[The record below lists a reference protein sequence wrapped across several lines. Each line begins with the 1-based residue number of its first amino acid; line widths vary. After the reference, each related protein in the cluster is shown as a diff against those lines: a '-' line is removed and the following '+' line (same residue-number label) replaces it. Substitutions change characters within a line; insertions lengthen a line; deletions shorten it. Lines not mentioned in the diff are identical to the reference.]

1 MEKHSPVADNEEHMK
16 KNEILKA
23 YGTDY
28 KELTKRLLTRADLSG
43 AIAAKCNPAGQAL
56 SADAHDAWAHQVRIG
71 IKPNLVSPTPASFG
85 ATTHPEVVEGII
97 EYLQEQGYSQ
107 ITIMEGSWVGDKTT
121 QAFEYCGYNDIS
133 RRTGVPLIDSQ
144 QDSATETDCAGLK
157 VRICD
162 CAFSADF
169 LINVPVLKGHAQTK
183 ITCALKNMKG
193 LIPNSEK
200 RHFHTMGLHKPIAHL
215 NKALKQD
222 FIVIDH
228 ICGDPDFED
237 GGHPV
242 VKNCVMAALDPVL
255 VDSYVCRLLGYQP
268 SDVPYVVM
276 AEELG
281 VGSSD
286 LSAAHIITV
295 EGVNDE
301 DMPKSRRLLNISYN
315 VDEVE
320 SCSACYGLLMEALD
334 RLEQEGLLS
343 ELQEKICIGQ
353 GWRGKSG
360 RLGVGTCTKDF
371 EVSVPGCPPK
381 AEEIYQ
387 VLKQQITHGSGR

>member
-1 MEKHSPVADNEEHMK
+1 MN

-28 KELTKRLLTRADLSG
+28 KEMTKRLLVRADLNEQ
-43 AIAAKCNPAGQAL
+43 IRMKCK
-56 SADAHDAWAHQVRIG
+56 DRKDVRIG

-85 ATTHPEVVEGII
+85 ATTHPEVVEGVV
-97 EYLQEQGYSQ
+97 EYLQENGYTQ
-107 ITIMEGSWVGDKTT
+107 ILIMEGSWVGDKTS
-121 QAFEYCGYNDIS
+121 QAFEYCGYNDLS
-133 RRTGVPLIDSQ
+133 KRKNVPLIDSQ
-144 QDSATETDCAGLK
+144 QDASAQKDCYGLPI
-157 VRICD
+157 RICD
-162 CAFSADF
+162 CAFRVDY
-169 LINVPVLKGHAQTK
+169 LINVPVLKGHCQTK

-200 RHFHTMGLHKPIAHL
+200 RAFHTQGLHKPIAHL
-215 NKALKQD
+215 NTALKQD
-222 FIVIDH
+222 FIVVDH

-237 GGHPV
+237 GGHPL

-255 VDSYVCRLLGYQP
+255 TDAYVCKLLGYRT
-268 SDVPYVVM
+268 DEVEYIVL

-286 LSAAHIITV
+286 LSKAHIITV

-301 DMPKSRRLLNISYN
+301 DMPKSRRILDISYN

-320 SCSACYGLLMEALD
+320 SCSACYGMLMSALD

-343 ELQEKICIGQ
+343 ALHEKVCIGQ
-353 GWRGKSG
+353 GWRGRSG
-360 RLGVGTCTKDF
+360 KLGVGNCTRDF
-371 EVSVPGCPPK
+371 ENSVPGCPPSSQDIY
-381 AEEIYQ
+381 EE
-387 VLKQQITHGSGR
+387 LKRYIIRTM

>member
-1 MEKHSPVADNEEHMK
+1 ME
-16 KNEILKA
+16 KNEIIKA

-28 KELTKRLLTRADLSG
+28 KELTTRLLARADLEG
-43 AIAAKCNPAGQAL
+43 AIRAKCGP
-56 SADAHDAWAHQVRIG
+56 SKDVRIG

-85 ATTHPEVVEGII
+85 ATTHPEVAEGII
-97 EYLQEQGYSQ
+97 AYLQEHGFTQ
-107 ITIMEGSWVGDKTT
+107 IVIMEGSWVGDKTT
-121 QAFEYCGYNDIS
+121 QAFEYCGYRDIS
-133 RRTGVPLIDSQ
+133 RRMGVPLIDSQ
-144 QDSATETDCAGLK
+144 QESASEQDCAGLPI
-157 VRICD
+157 RICD
-162 CAFSADF
+162 CAFSVDF

-200 RHFHTMGLHKPIAHL
+200 RAFHTQGLHRPIAHL
-215 NKALKQD
+215 NTAIRQD

-228 ICGDPDFED
+228 ICGDLDFED

-242 VKNCVMAALDPVL
+242 VKNCVMAAMDPVL
-255 VDSYVCRLLGYQP
+255 VDAYVCHLLGYEKE
-268 SDVPYVVM
+268 DVPYIVM

-281 VGSSD
+281 VGSGD
-286 LSAAHIITV
+286 LSAAHILTV

-301 DMPKSRRLLNISYN
+301 DMPKTRRLLDISYN

-320 SCSACYGLLMEALD
+320 SCSACYGMLMEALEK
-334 RLEQEGLLS
+334 LEEEGLLS
-343 ELQEKICIGQ
+343 GLTEKVCIGQ
-353 GWRGKSG
+353 GWRGKAG

-371 EVSVPGCPPK
+371 EISVPGCPPS

-387 VLKQQITHGSGR
+387 KLKKQVIEK